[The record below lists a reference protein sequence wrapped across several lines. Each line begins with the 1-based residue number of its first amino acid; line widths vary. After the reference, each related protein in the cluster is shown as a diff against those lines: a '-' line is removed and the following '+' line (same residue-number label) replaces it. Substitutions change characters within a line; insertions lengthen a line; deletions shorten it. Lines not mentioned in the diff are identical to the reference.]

1 MNDGSSES
9 VPKSVTRSLVNMAS
23 ASSAKLKDVASSS
36 HENDHPV
43 LTGFVSD
50 KVSPEDLS
58 SSLLS
63 SGYYVVGILSGIMAG
78 LAMIY
83 YWWIF
88 IALIIIF
95 CLLTAFAPKMSDSL
109 VSGLLLTIQG
119 IYLPFKHAISTFKEK
134 MSMKSDIKIH

>member
-1 MNDGSSES
+1 
-9 VPKSVTRSLVNMAS
+9 MAS

-36 HENDHPV
+36 RGDDENDYPV

-50 KVSPEDLS
+50 KVTPEELS

-88 IALIIIF
+88 ISLIIIF

-109 VSGLLLTIQG
+109 VSGLLLSIQG

-134 MSMKSDIKIH
+134 LSMKSDIKTN